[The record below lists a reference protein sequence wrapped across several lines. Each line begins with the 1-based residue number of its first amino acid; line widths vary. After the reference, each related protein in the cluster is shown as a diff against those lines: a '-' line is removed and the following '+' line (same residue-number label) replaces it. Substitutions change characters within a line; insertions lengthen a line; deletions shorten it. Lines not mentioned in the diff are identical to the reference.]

1 VEKQADNV
9 SVSVVLP
16 IYNGA
21 KTLQR
26 AIDSI
31 LSQTH
36 TPLELIL
43 IDDNSVDRSAVIAK
57 QAALRDQRVRV
68 IFHPKNQGLAA
79 TLNEGLR
86 EAKYEFIA
94 RMDQDDEAL
103 PLRLSRQLAFMT
115 THPEVAVAGSF
126 VYLKGKSKEHYKLL
140 TVPTDHEEIARQLP
154 RENCIFHPSVMLRR
168 SAVLA
173 AGGYRTTFANAED
186 YDLWL
191 RVSRVA
197 KLANIP
203 EGLLRYS
210 FTPSGM
216 TLKRKWQQ
224 LAYVYKAQI
233 SFENPSLEENE
244 IEDLSAARLC
254 STDRRQF
261 FKAVFSGTI
270 KEMVE
275 VAMYADA
282 IRCCWQLGGEVGF
295 AWAIRQLVITVC
307 GKTS

>member
-1 VEKQADNV
+1 MEKQPDNV

-43 IDDNSVDRSAVIAK
+43 IDDNSVDGSAVIAK
-57 QAALRDQRVRV
+57 QAALGDQRVRV

-86 EAKYEFIA
+86 ESRADLVA

-103 PLRLSRQLAFMT
+103 PLRLARQVAFMSG
-115 THPEVAVAGSF
+115 HPDVAVAGSF
-126 VYLKGKSKEHYKLL
+126 VYLKGKTKEHDKLL
-140 TVPTDHEEIARQLP
+140 TVPTEHEEIARQLP

-168 SAVLA
+168 SVVLG

-191 RVSRVA
+191 RLSRIA
-197 KLANIP
+197 RLANIP

-216 TLKRKWQQ
+216 TLRRKWQQ
-224 LAYVYKAQI
+224 LGFVYKAQI
-233 SFENPSLEENE
+233 SFERPDLDDAELEERT
-244 IEDLSAARLC
+244 AARLR
-254 STDRRQF
+254 STDRRGF
-261 FKAVFSGTI
+261 FKAVLSGTM
-270 KEMVE
+270 KDLVD
-275 VAMYADA
+275 VSMYIDA
-282 IRCCWQLGGEVGF
+282 IKCCQQLAGEVGA
-295 AWAIRQLVITVC
+295 AWAVRQLT
-307 GKTS
+307 KTLIAKYA